1 MPGDVDT
8 ATAALT
14 AGQVL
19 VWNNGASKF
28 EPGDKFFSILELTD
42 MDDSTFTGKGE
53 YLIQVKSDASG
64 VELVDP
70 STVVFGSTNRIT
82 IDGDGSTTT
91 HALGFTATEA
101 NSTVYVGGVIQDVYD
116 GSDGS
121 YNISGTNIT
130 FQSAMPTGTQ
140 AVVISTSTASV
151 QHLVSDNLDNSQDFA
166 VNTNDFVVD
175 VTNGRVGI
183 GTASPSQALDVV
195 GNIHASGNIVAGGN
209 IELGDAD
216 SDTVTFNADVAS
228 DIIPSASNTHDLGSS
243 TAVCVVHATNLHGS
257 LADVS
262 DFVHFHSA
270 DQVISLTQAT
280 NNASGTIDLTF
291 TDLATA
297 LTYQIFL
304 NRTLMRPTD
313 EYSVSGSTVTIVQG
327 VLDENDEI
335 EVVGLKHANA

>member
-1 MPGDVDT
+1 
-8 ATAALT
+8 
-14 AGQVL
+14 VL

-28 EPGDKFFSILELTD
+28 EPGDKFFSLLNLTD
-42 MDDSTFTGKGE
+42 MDDSTFTGKAE
-53 YLIQVKSDASG
+53 YLIQVKSDATG

-70 STVVFGSTNRIT
+70 ATVVFGSTNRIT
-82 IDGDGSTTT
+82 LDGDGSTTT

-140 AVVISTSTASV
+140 AVVIATSTASV
-151 QHLVSDNLDNSQDFA
+151 PTFSSANLDNTQDFA

-183 GTASPSQALDVV
+183 GTATPSQALDVV
-195 GNIHASGNIVAGGN
+195 GNIYASGNIVAGGN

-228 DIIPSASNTHDLGSS
+228 DIIPSADNTHDLGSS
-243 TAVCVVHATNLHGS
+243 SAKFADVHATNLHGS

-270 DQVISLTQAT
+270 DQVISGTQAT

-304 NRTLMRPTD
+304 NRVLLRPTD
-313 EYSVSGSTVTIVQG
+313 EYSVSGSTVTIVAG

>member
-1 MPGDVDT
+1 
-8 ATAALT
+8 
-14 AGQVL
+14 
-19 VWNNGASKF
+19 
-28 EPGDKFFSILELTD
+28 
-42 MDDSTFTGKGE
+42 MDDSTFTGKAE
-53 YLIQVKSDASG
+53 YLIQVKSDATG

-70 STVVFGSTNRIT
+70 ATVVFGSTNRIT
-82 IDGDGSTTT
+82 LDGDGSTTT

-140 AVVISTSTASV
+140 AVVIATSTASV
-151 QHLVSDNLDNSQDFA
+151 PTFSSANLDNTQDFA

-183 GTASPSQALDVV
+183 GTATPSQALDVV
-195 GNIHASGNIVAGGN
+195 GNIYASGNIVAGGN

-228 DIIPSASNTHDLGSS
+228 DIIPSADNTHDLGSS
-243 TAVCVVHATNLHGS
+243 SAKFADVHATNLHGS

-270 DQVISLTQAT
+270 DQVISGTQAT

-304 NRTLMRPTD
+304 NRVLLRPTD
-313 EYSVSGSTVTIVQG
+313 EYSVSGSTVTIVAG

>member
-1 MPGDVDT
+1 
-8 ATAALT
+8 
-14 AGQVL
+14 
-19 VWNNGASKF
+19 
-28 EPGDKFFSILELTD
+28 
-42 MDDSTFTGKGE
+42 MDDNTFSGKGE

-70 STVVFGSTNRIT
+70 ATVVFSQNNRVT
-82 IDGDGSTTT
+82 LDGDGSTTT
-91 HALGFTATEA
+91 FALGFTSSNASA
-101 NSTVYVGGVIQDVYD
+101 QVFVGGVIQDVYD
-116 GSDGS
+116 GTDGS
-121 YNISGTNIT
+121 YSISGTNIT

-140 AVVISTSTASV
+140 AVVISASTASV
-151 QHLVSDNLDNSQDFA
+151 PTFSSSNLDNSEDFI
-166 VNTNDFVVD
+166 VNSDDFVVD
-175 VTNGRVGI
+175 VSTGRVGI
-183 GTASPSQALDVV
+183 GTTTPTQALDVV
-195 GNIHASGNIVAGGN
+195 GNIYASGNIVAGGN

-228 DIIPSASNTHDLGSS
+228 DIIPSADNTHDLGSS
-243 TAVCVVHATNLHGS
+243 SAKFAEVHATNLHGS

-270 DQVISLTQAT
+270 DQVISSTQAT

-297 LTYQIFL
+297 LTYQIFV
-304 NRTLMRPTD
+304 NRTLLRPTD

-327 VLDENDEI
+327 VLDENDEV